1 VRRGTSETLQAVQ
14 DVLLTLQSGIPG
26 FGHPLRRDE
35 PYRPFFIVGSGR
47 SGNTVLRRMLCAHG
61 DLHIPPETYV
71 LGDVIRVFRRHRG
84 LLWRDLVPLVLGK
97 FEFYPEFVTFD
108 VSLRPLANRLLEL
121 PQQER
126 SLARL
131 LDEFYR
137 FHAESLGFAGRRWGD
152 KTPLNTFHLDKIR
165 SVFPAAQF
173 IHLVRD
179 GCDVAH
185 SYVSAGLYAD
195 LEAAGRRWRDSVEA
209 AQSFSSRHAASCL
222 EIRYEELV
230 RAPRQQLTGICRF
243 LGIDVRME
251 MLASEAIAGLMGD
264 VAARPHHERVGEPLS
279 AASVGKG
286 RRELPLAERRALE
299 PIIGATLARLGYDP
313 CASAD
318 ER

>member
-1 VRRGTSETLQAVQ
+1 MRRGTREALQAVQ
-14 DVLLTLQSGIPG
+14 DVLLTLRSGIPG
-26 FGHPLRRDE
+26 LGHPLQRGE

-97 FEFYPEFVTFD
+97 FEFYPEFATFD
-108 VSLRPLANRLLEL
+108 VSLRPLANRLLGL
-121 PQQER
+121 PRQER

-137 FHAESLGFAGRRWGD
+137 FHAESRGFTGRRWGD

-173 IHLVRD
+173 IHLLRD

-185 SYVSAGLYAD
+185 SYVSAGLCPD
-195 LEAAGRRWRDSVEA
+195 LAAAGRRWRDSVEA
-209 AQSFSSRHAASCL
+209 VQSFSDRHASSCL

-230 RAPRQQLTGICRF
+230 RAPRQQLDVICRF
-243 LGIDVRME
+243 LEVDVRTE

-286 RRELPLAERRALE
+286 RRALPLAERRALE